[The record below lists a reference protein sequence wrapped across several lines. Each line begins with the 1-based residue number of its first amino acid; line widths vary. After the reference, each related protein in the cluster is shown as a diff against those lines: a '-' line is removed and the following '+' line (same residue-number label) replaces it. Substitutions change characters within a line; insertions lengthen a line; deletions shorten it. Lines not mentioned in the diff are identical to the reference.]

1 MAPLKPLTI
10 AINLFW
16 NTFSLFVKKINKDLI
31 MRVTFGSKYNQ
42 MNNYQ
47 NALQNKI
54 NDANTQIASGLKIRY
69 GYQNSDI
76 NNQNLKFQY
85 EENTLDQG
93 IDVAKNAYTSTLNT
107 DKALQE
113 FSKTMEA
120 FKTKLIQSAND
131 VHSETSRAAI
141 ANDLERLKE
150 HMMNVANTSIG
161 GEFLFGGSKV
171 DRPPIDSEGKYHG
184 NGEDLNALIS
194 SDNLV
199 PYNISGQDLFL
210 GADKDK
216 HKLITTNIKLLN
228 QNKLHPDVMDAL
240 EHSSLP
246 EEVFIKPG
254 DTLRELIGDN
264 DKDPTNDPKEF
275 FYLQGVRPDGSSFKE
290 KFALSKAYQNQES
303 ATKVSDLLD
312 KIAHAYGNTSQNKV
326 VDVSLNNWGQIEIK
340 NLTPGSENLDFH
352 LISSDGDFDDL
363 DALRSSGKR
372 VTEYVKSA
380 FVTDRSLSQVK
391 AVPNMYNP
399 KTLEIPSVFVTKD
412 NVLANK
418 NTKLSEIFGD
428 SVETLKINASR
439 LDDESL
445 IKIPNLPVY
454 LDIPILLDVKNS
466 TIKDLKDA
474 IKERFNNEVD
484 VEIETNGRLRIIDN
498 SSKESPISLALST
511 LDQKGLEVAG
521 IPTNNASEYQKTYF
535 NKEGAKLESNVAQIA
550 QNGAANG
557 STKLSEAAKG
567 SLENSVFNM
576 KLNDVNGLFLEAQM
590 ILDNNGVFLSLPNGV
605 KIPLYDPT
613 TADIQAS
620 KPNEVTY
627 RQLMDA
633 MSIVLNYSNT
643 DPAIYQQISDNPTS
657 KESKERF
664 IELLKQAKDNLSVN
678 LNEEGKVIIQDNMH
692 SNTKMQFML
701 FDKDANDF
709 SQNALHSDKP
719 SLKLN
724 ANNALIIDKPSVN
737 FFDQLENTI
746 TSVRKGI
753 YRPDALGDTYSSDMR
768 NLGIQNGIT
777 LIDHLSDH
785 IEKMIAK
792 NGAHGKAFEN
802 IIRRNEVLKTQVQS
816 IRGETTGTDMAETYN
831 KFSNLTNNYNAVLAS
846 TNKINNLSLTKY
858 L

>member
-1 MAPLKPLTI
+1 
-10 AINLFW
+10 
-16 NTFSLFVKKINKDLI
+16 

-93 IDVAKNAYTSTLNT
+93 IDVAQNAYTSTLNT

-141 ANDLERLKE
+141 ANDLERLRE

-171 DRPPIDSEGKYHG
+171 DRPPIDSNGKYHG

-210 GADKDK
+210 GTDKDK
-216 HKLITTNIKLLN
+216 HKLITTNIKLFN

-246 EEVFIKPG
+246 EEVFIKPS

-290 KFALSKAYQNQES
+290 KFALSKAYQNKES
-303 ATKVSDLLD
+303 ASKVSDLLD
-312 KIAHAYGNTSQNKV
+312 KIGHAYGNTSQNKV

-372 VTEYVKSA
+372 VTEYIKSA

-399 KTLEIPSVFVTKD
+399 KALEIPSVFITKD

-428 SVETLKINASR
+428 KVETLKINASR
-439 LDDESL
+439 LDNSSA

-484 VEIETNGRLRIIDN
+484 VEIATNGRLRIIDN

-576 KLNDVNGLFLEAQM
+576 KLNDVNGLFLEAQ
-590 ILDNNGVFLSLPNGV
+590 INLDNNGAFLSLPNGI

-613 TADIQAS
+613 SADTQAS

-633 MSIVLNYSNT
+633 MSIALNYSNT

-657 KESKERF
+657 KESKELF
-664 IELLKQAKDNLSVN
+664 IGLLKQAKDNLSVN

-701 FDKDANDF
+701 FDKDSNDF

-719 SLKLN
+719 SLKFN

>member
-1 MAPLKPLTI
+1 
-10 AINLFW
+10 
-16 NTFSLFVKKINKDLI
+16 

-42 MNNYQ
+42 MNHYQ

-150 HMMNVANTSIG
+150 HMINVANTSIG

-171 DRPPIDSEGKYHG
+171 DRPPIDSNGKYHG

-210 GADKDK
+210 GTDKDK
-216 HKLITTNIKLLN
+216 HKLITTNIKLFN

-246 EEVFIKPG
+246 EEVFIKPS

-312 KIAHAYGNTSQNKV
+312 KIGHAYGNTSQNKV

-399 KTLEIPSVFVTKD
+399 KVLEIPSVFVTKD

-428 SVETLKINASR
+428 KVETLKINASR
-439 LDDESL
+439 LDDTSA
-445 IKIPNLPVY
+445 IKIPNLPIN

-474 IKERFNNEVD
+474 IKDRFNNEVD

-535 NKEGAKLESNVAQIA
+535 NKEGAKLESNVAQTA

-576 KLNDVNGLFLEAQM
+576 KLNDVNGLFLEVQ
-590 ILDNNGVFLSLPNGV
+590 INLDNNGAFLSLPNGI

-657 KESKERF
+657 KESKECF

-737 FFDQLENTI
+737 FFDQLENII

>member
-1 MAPLKPLTI
+1 
-10 AINLFW
+10 
-16 NTFSLFVKKINKDLI
+16 

-69 GYQNSDI
+69 GYQNSNI

-93 IDVAKNAYTSTLNT
+93 IDVAQNAYTSTLNT

-113 FSKTMEA
+113 FSKTMET

-131 VHSETSRAAI
+131 MHSETSRVAI
-141 ANDLERLKE
+141 ANDLERLRE

-246 EEVFIKPG
+246 EEVFIKPS

-275 FYLQGVRPDGSSFKE
+275 FYLQGIRPDGSSFKE
-290 KFALSKAYQNQES
+290 KFALSKAYQNKES

-312 KIAHAYGNTSQNKV
+312 KIGHAYGNTSQNKV

-363 DALRSSGKR
+363 DALRSSSKR

-399 KTLEIPSVFVTKD
+399 RALEIPSVFVTKD

-439 LDDESL
+439 LDDTSA
-445 IKIPNLPVY
+445 IKIPNLPID
-454 LDIPILLDVKNS
+454 LNIPILLDVKNS

-498 SSKESPISLALST
+498 SSNQSPISFALSA

-550 QNGAANG
+550 QNGVANG
-557 STKLSEAAKG
+557 STKLSEVANG

-576 KLNDVNGLFLEAQM
+576 KLNDVNGSFLEAQM
-590 ILDNNGVFLSLPNGV
+590 ILDNNGAFLSLPNGI

-613 TADIQAS
+613 SADIQAS

-633 MSIVLNYSNT
+633 MSIALNYSNT

-664 IELLKQAKDNLSVN
+664 IELLKQAKGNLSVN

-692 SNTKMQFML
+692 SSTKMQFML

>member
-1 MAPLKPLTI
+1 
-10 AINLFW
+10 
-16 NTFSLFVKKINKDLI
+16 

-93 IDVAKNAYTSTLNT
+93 IDVAQNAHTSTLNT

-113 FSKTMEA
+113 FSKTMET

-131 VHSETSRAAI
+131 VHSETSRTAI
-141 ANDLERLKE
+141 ANDLERLRE

-246 EEVFIKPG
+246 EEVFIKPS

-290 KFALSKAYQNQES
+290 KFALSKAYQNKES

-312 KIAHAYGNTSQNKV
+312 KIGHAYGNTSQNKV

-363 DALRSSGKR
+363 DALRSSDKR

-399 KTLEIPSVFVTKD
+399 RVLEIPSVFVTKD

-439 LDDESL
+439 LDNTNA

-474 IKERFNNEVD
+474 IKERFNDEVD

-550 QNGAANG
+550 QNSTANG
-557 STKLSEAAKG
+557 STKLSEVAKG

-576 KLNDVNGLFLEAQM
+576 KLNDVNGSFLEAQM
-590 ILDNNGVFLSLPNGV
+590 ILDNSGAFLSLPNGI

-633 MSIVLNYSNT
+633 MSIALNYSNT
-643 DPAIYQQISDNPTS
+643 DPAIYQQINDNPTS

-664 IELLKQAKDNLSVN
+664 IELLKQAKANLSVN

-737 FFDQLENTI
+737 FFDQLENII

>member
-1 MAPLKPLTI
+1 
-10 AINLFW
+10 
-16 NTFSLFVKKINKDLI
+16 
-31 MRVTFGSKYNQ
+31 
-42 MNNYQ
+42 
-47 NALQNKI
+47 
-54 NDANTQIASGLKIRY
+54 
-69 GYQNSDI
+69 
-76 NNQNLKFQY
+76 
-85 EENTLDQG
+85 
-93 IDVAKNAYTSTLNT
+93 
-107 DKALQE
+107 
-113 FSKTMEA
+113 
-120 FKTKLIQSAND
+120 
-131 VHSETSRAAI
+131 
-141 ANDLERLKE
+141 
-150 HMMNVANTSIG
+150 
-161 GEFLFGGSKV
+161 
-171 DRPPIDSEGKYHG
+171 
-184 NGEDLNALIS
+184 
-194 SDNLV
+194 
-199 PYNISGQDLFL
+199 
-210 GADKDK
+210 
-216 HKLITTNIKLLN
+216 
-228 QNKLHPDVMDAL
+228 
-240 EHSSLP
+240 
-246 EEVFIKPG
+246 
-254 DTLRELIGDN
+254 
-264 DKDPTNDPKEF
+264 
-275 FYLQGVRPDGSSFKE
+275 
-290 KFALSKAYQNQES
+290 
-303 ATKVSDLLD
+303 
-312 KIAHAYGNTSQNKV
+312 
-326 VDVSLNNWGQIEIK
+326 
-340 NLTPGSENLDFH
+340 
-352 LISSDGDFDDL
+352 
-363 DALRSSGKR
+363 
-372 VTEYVKSA
+372 
-380 FVTDRSLSQVK
+380 
-391 AVPNMYNP
+391 
-399 KTLEIPSVFVTKD
+399 VFVTKD

-428 SVETLKINASR
+428 KVETLKINASR
-439 LDDESL
+439 LDNSST

-474 IKERFNNEVD
+474 IKDRFNNEVD
-484 VEIETNGRLRIIDN
+484 VEIATNGRLRIIDN
-498 SSKESPISLALST
+498 SSKESPISFVLST

-535 NKEGAKLESNVAQIA
+535 NKEGAKLESNVAQTA

-557 STKLSEAAKG
+557 STKLSEVAKG
-567 SLENSVFNM
+567 SLKNSVFNM
-576 KLNDVNGLFLEAQM
+576 KLNDVNGLFLEAQ
-590 ILDNNGVFLSLPNGV
+590 INLDNNGAFLSLPNGV

-613 TADIQAS
+613 SADIQAS

-633 MSIVLNYSNT
+633 MSIALNYSNT

-657 KESKERF
+657 KESKDRF
-664 IELLKQAKDNLSVN
+664 IGLLKQAKGNLSVN

-737 FFDQLENTI
+737 FFDQLENII

>member
-1 MAPLKPLTI
+1 
-10 AINLFW
+10 
-16 NTFSLFVKKINKDLI
+16 
-31 MRVTFGSKYNQ
+31 

-93 IDVAKNAYTSTLNT
+93 IDVAQNAYTSTLNT

-171 DRPPIDSEGKYHG
+171 DRPPIDSNGKYHG

-246 EEVFIKPG
+246 EEVFIKPS

-290 KFALSKAYQNQES
+290 KFALDKAYQNQES

-352 LISSDGDFDDL
+352 LISSDGDFDNL

-399 KTLEIPSVFVTKD
+399 KVLEIPSVFVTKD

-428 SVETLKINASR
+428 KVETLKINASR
-439 LDDESL
+439 LDNSST
-445 IKIPNLPVY
+445 IKIPNLPIN

-498 SSKESPISLALST
+498 SSKESPISFALST

-557 STKLSEAAKG
+557 STKLSEVSKG

-590 ILDNNGVFLSLPNGV
+590 NLDPNGAFLSLPNGV

-613 TADIQAS
+613 TANIQAS

-633 MSIVLNYSNT
+633 MSIALNYSNT

-657 KESKERF
+657 KESKEQF
-664 IELLKQAKDNLSVN
+664 IGLLKQAKDNLSIN

-737 FFDQLENTI
+737 FFDQLENII

>member
-1 MAPLKPLTI
+1 
-10 AINLFW
+10 
-16 NTFSLFVKKINKDLI
+16 

-93 IDVAKNAYTSTLNT
+93 IDVAQNAYTSTLNT

-120 FKTKLIQSAND
+120 FKTKLVQSAND

-141 ANDLERLKE
+141 ANDLERLRE

-171 DRPPIDSEGKYHG
+171 DRPPIDSNGKYHG

-216 HKLITTNIKLLN
+216 HKLITTNIKLFN

-290 KFALSKAYQNQES
+290 KFALDKAYQNKES

-312 KIAHAYGNTSQNKV
+312 KIGHAYGNTSQNKV

-352 LISSDGDFDDL
+352 LISSDWDFDDL

-399 KTLEIPSVFVTKD
+399 KVLEIPSVFVTKD

-428 SVETLKINASR
+428 SVETLKVNASR

-445 IKIPNLPVY
+445 IKIPNLPID

-511 LDQKGLEVAG
+511 LDAKGLEVAG

-557 STKLSEAAKG
+557 STKLSEVAKG

-576 KLNDVNGLFLEAQM
+576 KLNDVNGSFLKAQM
-590 ILDNNGVFLSLPNGV
+590 NLDNNGAFLSLPNGV

-613 TADIQAS
+613 SADIQAS

-633 MSIVLNYSNT
+633 MSIALNYSNT

-678 LNEEGKVIIQDNMH
+678 LNEEGKVVIQDNMH

-737 FFDQLENTI
+737 FFDQLENII

>member
-1 MAPLKPLTI
+1 
-10 AINLFW
+10 
-16 NTFSLFVKKINKDLI
+16 

-69 GYQNSDI
+69 GYQNSNI

-93 IDVAKNAYTSTLNT
+93 IDVAQNAYTSTLNT

-113 FSKTMEA
+113 FSKTMET

-131 VHSETSRAAI
+131 VHSETSRTAI
-141 ANDLERLKE
+141 ANDLERLRE

-246 EEVFIKPG
+246 EEVFIKPS

-275 FYLQGVRPDGSSFKE
+275 FYLQGIRPDGSSFKE
-290 KFALSKAYQNQES
+290 KFALSKAYQNKES

-312 KIAHAYGNTSQNKV
+312 KIGHAYGNTSQNKV

-363 DALRSSGKR
+363 DALRSSAKR

-399 KTLEIPSVFVTKD
+399 RVLEIPSVFITKD

-428 SVETLKINASR
+428 SVETLKINAS
-439 LDDESL
+439 DDTSA
-445 IKIPNLPVY
+445 IKIPNLPIG

-498 SSKESPISLALST
+498 SSNQSLISFVLST

-557 STKLSEAAKG
+557 STKLSEVANG

-576 KLNDVNGLFLEAQM
+576 KLNDVNGSFLEAQM
-590 ILDNNGVFLSLPNGV
+590 ILDNNGAFLSLPNGI

-613 TADIQAS
+613 STDIQAS

-664 IELLKQAKDNLSVN
+664 IELLKQAKANLSVN

-737 FFDQLENTI
+737 FFDQLENII

-792 NGAHGKAFEN
+792 NGTHGKAFEN

>member
-1 MAPLKPLTI
+1 
-10 AINLFW
+10 
-16 NTFSLFVKKINKDLI
+16 

-93 IDVAKNAYTSTLNT
+93 IDVAQNAYTSTLNT

-141 ANDLERLKE
+141 ANDLERLRE

-171 DRPPIDSEGKYHG
+171 DRPPIDSNGKYHG

-210 GADKDK
+210 GTDKDK
-216 HKLITTNIKLLN
+216 HKLITTNIKLFN

-246 EEVFIKPG
+246 EEVFIKPN

-290 KFALSKAYQNQES
+290 KFALDKAYQNKES

-312 KIAHAYGNTSQNKV
+312 KIGHAYGNTSQNKV

-399 KTLEIPSVFVTKD
+399 KVLEIPSVFVTKD

-439 LDDESL
+439 LDETSA

-511 LDQKGLEVAG
+511 LDQKGLEAAG

-550 QNGAANG
+550 QNGVANG

-576 KLNDVNGLFLEAQM
+576 KLNDVNGSFLEAQM
-590 ILDNNGVFLSLPNGV
+590 ILDNNGAFLSLPNGI

-613 TADIQAS
+613 SADIQAS

-633 MSIVLNYSNT
+633 MSIALNYSNT

-737 FFDQLENTI
+737 FFDQLENII

>member
-1 MAPLKPLTI
+1 
-10 AINLFW
+10 
-16 NTFSLFVKKINKDLI
+16 

-93 IDVAKNAYTSTLNT
+93 IDVAQNAYTSTLNT

-141 ANDLERLKE
+141 ANDLERLRE

-216 HKLITTNIKLLN
+216 HKLITTNIKLFN

-290 KFALSKAYQNQES
+290 KFVLDKAYQNQES

-363 DALRSSGKR
+363 DTLRSSGKR
-372 VTEYVKSA
+372 VTEYIKSA

-399 KTLEIPSVFVTKD
+399 KTLEIPSVFITKD

-418 NTKLSEIFGD
+418 NTKLSEIFDD

-439 LDDESL
+439 LDETSA

-498 SSKESPISLALST
+498 SSKESPISLALSA

-557 STKLSEAAKG
+557 STKLSEVAKG

-590 ILDNNGVFLSLPNGV
+590 ILDNNGAFLSLPNGV

-633 MSIVLNYSNT
+633 MSIALNYSNT

-737 FFDQLENTI
+737 FFDQLENII

>member
-1 MAPLKPLTI
+1 
-10 AINLFW
+10 
-16 NTFSLFVKKINKDLI
+16 

-93 IDVAKNAYTSTLNT
+93 IDVAQNAYTSTLNT

-141 ANDLERLKE
+141 ANDLERLRE
-150 HMMNVANTSIG
+150 HMINVANTSIG

-210 GADKDK
+210 GTDKDK
-216 HKLITTNIKLLN
+216 YKIVTTNIKLLN

-246 EEVFIKPG
+246 EEVFIKPS

-290 KFALSKAYQNQES
+290 KFALSKAYQNKES

-399 KTLEIPSVFVTKD
+399 KTLEIPSVFITKD

-439 LDDESL
+439 LDNSSA

-535 NKEGAKLESNVAQIA
+535 NKEGAKLESNVAQTA

-557 STKLSEAAKG
+557 STKLSEVAKG

-576 KLNDVNGLFLEAQM
+576 KLNDVNGSFLKAQ
-590 ILDNNGVFLSLPNGV
+590 INLDNNGAFLSLPNGI

-613 TADIQAS
+613 SADIQAS

-633 MSIVLNYSNT
+633 MSIALNYSNT

-701 FDKDANDF
+701 FDKDSNDF
-709 SQNALHSDKP
+709 SQKALHSDKP

>member
-1 MAPLKPLTI
+1 
-10 AINLFW
+10 
-16 NTFSLFVKKINKDLI
+16 

-42 MNNYQ
+42 MNHYQ

-93 IDVAKNAYTSTLNT
+93 IDVAQNAYTSTLNT

-141 ANDLERLKE
+141 ANDLERLRE

-171 DRPPIDSEGKYHG
+171 DRPPIDSNGKYHG

-216 HKLITTNIKLLN
+216 HKLITTNIKLFN

-246 EEVFIKPG
+246 EEVFIKPS

-275 FYLQGVRPDGSSFKE
+275 FYLQGVRSDGSSFKE
-290 KFALSKAYQNQES
+290 KFALDKAYQNQES

-312 KIAHAYGNTSQNKV
+312 KIGHAYGNTSQNKV

-399 KTLEIPSVFVTKD
+399 KVLEIPSVFVTKD

-428 SVETLKINASR
+428 KVETLKINASR
-439 LDDESL
+439 LGDESA
-445 IKIPNLPVY
+445 IKIPNLPIN

-498 SSKESPISLALST
+498 SSKESPISFALST

-535 NKEGAKLESNVAQIA
+535 NKEGAKLESNVAQTA

-557 STKLSEAAKG
+557 STKLSEVSKG

-576 KLNDVNGLFLEAQM
+576 KLNDVNGSFLEAQM
-590 ILDNNGVFLSLPNGV
+590 ILDSNGAFLSLPNGV

-627 RQLMDA
+627 RQLMDS
-633 MSIVLNYSNT
+633 MSIALNYSNT

-664 IELLKQAKDNLSVN
+664 IGLLKQAKDNLSIN

-737 FFDQLENTI
+737 FFDQLENII

>member
-1 MAPLKPLTI
+1 
-10 AINLFW
+10 
-16 NTFSLFVKKINKDLI
+16 

-42 MNNYQ
+42 MNHHQ

-93 IDVAKNAYTSTLNT
+93 IDVAQNAYTSTLNT

-141 ANDLERLKE
+141 ANDLERLRE

-171 DRPPIDSEGKYHG
+171 DRPPIDSNGKYHG

-216 HKLITTNIKLLN
+216 HKLITTNIKLFN

-246 EEVFIKPG
+246 EEVFIKPS

-290 KFALSKAYQNQES
+290 KFALDKAYQNQES

-312 KIAHAYGNTSQNKV
+312 KIGHAYGNTSQNKV

-399 KTLEIPSVFVTKD
+399 KVLEIPSVFVTKD

-428 SVETLKINASR
+428 KVETLKINASR
-439 LDDESL
+439 LDNSSTL
-445 IKIPNLPVY
+445 QIPNLPID

-498 SSKESPISLALST
+498 SSKESPISFALST

-535 NKEGAKLESNVAQIA
+535 NKEGAKLESNVAQTA

-557 STKLSEAAKG
+557 STKLSEVSKG

-576 KLNDVNGLFLEAQM
+576 KLNDVNGSFLEAQI
-590 ILDNNGVFLSLPNGV
+590 ILDPNGAFLSLPNGV

-613 TADIQAS
+613 TAGIQAS

-633 MSIVLNYSNT
+633 MSIALNYSNT

-664 IELLKQAKDNLSVN
+664 IGLLKQAKDNLSIN

-737 FFDQLENTI
+737 FFDQLENII

>member
-1 MAPLKPLTI
+1 
-10 AINLFW
+10 
-16 NTFSLFVKKINKDLI
+16 

-93 IDVAKNAYTSTLNT
+93 IDVAQNAYTSTLNT

-141 ANDLERLKE
+141 ANDLERLRE
-150 HMMNVANTSIG
+150 HMINVANTSIG

-171 DRPPIDSEGKYHG
+171 DRPPIDSNGKYHG

-210 GADKDK
+210 GTDKDK
-216 HKLITTNIKLLN
+216 HKLITTNIKLFN

-246 EEVFIKPG
+246 EKVFIKPS

-312 KIAHAYGNTSQNKV
+312 KIGHAYGNTSQNKV

-399 KTLEIPSVFVTKD
+399 KVLEIPSVFVTKD

-428 SVETLKINASR
+428 KVETLKINASR
-439 LDDESL
+439 LDDENA
-445 IKIPNLPVY
+445 IQIPNLPIN

-498 SSKESPISLALST
+498 SSKESPISFALST

-550 QNGAANG
+550 QNGATNG
-557 STKLSEAAKG
+557 STKLSEVSKG

-576 KLNDVNGLFLEAQM
+576 KLNDVNGLFLEAQ
-590 ILDNNGVFLSLPNGV
+590 INLDSNGAFLSLPNGV

-633 MSIVLNYSNT
+633 MSIALNYSNT

-737 FFDQLENTI
+737 FFDQLENII

>member
-1 MAPLKPLTI
+1 
-10 AINLFW
+10 
-16 NTFSLFVKKINKDLI
+16 

-93 IDVAKNAYTSTLNT
+93 IDVAQNAYTSTLNT

-120 FKTKLIQSAND
+120 FKTKLVQSAND

-150 HMMNVANTSIG
+150 HMINVANTSIG

-171 DRPPIDSEGKYHG
+171 DRPPIDSNGKYHG

-210 GADKDK
+210 GTDKDK

-246 EEVFIKPG
+246 EEVFIKPN

-275 FYLQGVRPDGSSFKE
+275 FYLQGVRPNGSSFKE
-290 KFALSKAYQNQES
+290 KFALDKAYQNQES

-312 KIAHAYGNTSQNKV
+312 KIGHAYGNTSQNKV
-326 VDVSLNNWGQIEIK
+326 VDVNLNHWGQIEIK

-363 DALRSSGKR
+363 DALRSSTKR

-399 KTLEIPSVFVTKD
+399 KVLEIPSVFITKD

-418 NTKLSEIFGD
+418 NTKLGEIFGD
-428 SVETLKINASR
+428 KVETLKINASR
-439 LDDESL
+439 LGDTSA
-445 IKIPNLPVY
+445 IQIPNLPIN

-484 VEIETNGRLRIIDN
+484 VEIATNGRLRIIDN
-498 SSKESPISLALST
+498 SSKESPISFALST

-557 STKLSEAAKG
+557 STKLSEVSKG

-576 KLNDVNGLFLEAQM
+576 KLNDVNGSFLEAQ
-590 ILDNNGVFLSLPNGV
+590 INLDNNGAFLSLPNGV

-633 MSIVLNYSNT
+633 MSIALNYSNT
-643 DPAIYQQISDNPTS
+643 DPIIYQQISDNPTS

-664 IELLKQAKDNLSVN
+664 IGLLKQAKDNLSVN

-737 FFDQLENTI
+737 FFDQLENI
-746 TSVRKGI
+746 IISVRKGI

>member
-1 MAPLKPLTI
+1 
-10 AINLFW
+10 
-16 NTFSLFVKKINKDLI
+16 

-85 EENTLDQG
+85 EENTLNQG
-93 IDVAKNAYTSTLNT
+93 IDVAQNAYTSTLNT

-131 VHSETSRAAI
+131 MHSETSRAAI
-141 ANDLERLKE
+141 ANDLERLRE

-216 HKLITTNIKLLN
+216 HKLITTNIKLFN

-275 FYLQGVRPDGSSFKE
+275 FYLQGIRPDGSSFKE
-290 KFALSKAYQNQES
+290 KFALDKAYQNKES

-363 DALRSSGKR
+363 DALRSSAKR

-399 KTLEIPSVFVTKD
+399 RVLEIPSVFVTKD

-439 LDDESL
+439 LDDTNA
-445 IKIPNLPVY
+445 IKIPNLPIG

-498 SSKESPISLALST
+498 SSNQSPISFALST

-550 QNGAANG
+550 QNGTANG
-557 STKLSEAAKG
+557 STKLSEVAKG

-576 KLNDVNGLFLEAQM
+576 KLNDVNGSFLEAQM
-590 ILDNNGVFLSLPNGV
+590 ILDNNGAFLSLPNGI

-613 TADIQAS
+613 SADIQAS

-633 MSIVLNYSNT
+633 MSIALNYSNT

-664 IELLKQAKDNLSVN
+664 IELLKQAKGNLSVN

-737 FFDQLENTI
+737 FFDQLENII

>member
-1 MAPLKPLTI
+1 
-10 AINLFW
+10 
-16 NTFSLFVKKINKDLI
+16 

-69 GYQNSDI
+69 GYQNSNI

-93 IDVAKNAYTSTLNT
+93 IDVAQNAYTSTLNT

-113 FSKTMEA
+113 FSKTMET

-131 VHSETSRAAI
+131 MHSETSRAAI
-141 ANDLERLKE
+141 ANDLERLRE
-150 HMMNVANTSIG
+150 HMINVANTSIG

-246 EEVFIKPG
+246 EEVFIKPS

-275 FYLQGVRPDGSSFKE
+275 FYLQGIRPDGSSFKE
-290 KFALSKAYQNQES
+290 KFALDKAYQNKES

-312 KIAHAYGNTSQNKV
+312 KIGHAYGNTSQNKV

-363 DALRSSGKR
+363 DALRSSAKR

-399 KTLEIPSVFVTKD
+399 RVLEIPSVFVTKD

-439 LDDESL
+439 LDDASA
-445 IKIPNLPVY
+445 IKIPNLPIG

-498 SSKESPISLALST
+498 SSNQSPISLALST

-550 QNGAANG
+550 QNGVANG
-557 STKLSEAAKG
+557 STKLSEVANG

-576 KLNDVNGLFLEAQM
+576 KLNDVNGSFLEAQM
-590 ILDNNGVFLSLPNGV
+590 ILDNNGAFLSLPNGI

-613 TADIQAS
+613 SADIQAS

-633 MSIVLNYSNT
+633 MSIALNYSNT

-664 IELLKQAKDNLSVN
+664 IELLKQAKGNLSVN
-678 LNEEGKVIIQDNMH
+678 LNEEGKVVIQDNMH

-737 FFDQLENTI
+737 FFDQLENII

>member
-1 MAPLKPLTI
+1 
-10 AINLFW
+10 
-16 NTFSLFVKKINKDLI
+16 

-69 GYQNSDI
+69 GYQNSNI

-93 IDVAKNAYTSTLNT
+93 IDVAQNAYTSTLNT

-113 FSKTMEA
+113 FSKTMET

-141 ANDLERLKE
+141 ANDLERLRE

-210 GADKDK
+210 GTDKDK

-246 EEVFIKPG
+246 EEVFIKPS

-275 FYLQGVRPDGSSFKE
+275 FYLQGIRPDGSSFKE
-290 KFALSKAYQNQES
+290 KFALDKAYQNKES

-312 KIAHAYGNTSQNKV
+312 KIGHAYGNTSQNKV

-372 VTEYVKSA
+372 VTEYVKST

-399 KTLEIPSVFVTKD
+399 KVLEIPSVFVTKD

-428 SVETLKINASR
+428 KVETLKINASR
-439 LDDESL
+439 LDDENA

-498 SSKESPISLALST
+498 SSNQSPISFALSA

-557 STKLSEAAKG
+557 STKLSEVANG

-576 KLNDVNGLFLEAQM
+576 KLNDVNGSFLEAQM
-590 ILDNNGVFLSLPNGV
+590 NLDNNGAFLSLPNGI

-633 MSIVLNYSNT
+633 MSIALNYSNT
-643 DPAIYQQISDNPTS
+643 GPAIYQQISDNPTS

>member
-1 MAPLKPLTI
+1 
-10 AINLFW
+10 
-16 NTFSLFVKKINKDLI
+16 

-85 EENTLDQG
+85 EENTLNQG
-93 IDVAKNAYTSTLNT
+93 IDVAQNAYTSTLNT

-131 VHSETSRAAI
+131 MHSETSRAAI
-141 ANDLERLKE
+141 ANDLERLRE

-216 HKLITTNIKLLN
+216 HKLITTNIKLFN

-290 KFALSKAYQNQES
+290 KFALSKAYQNKES

-399 KTLEIPSVFVTKD
+399 RALEIPSVFVTKD

-439 LDDESL
+439 LDDTSA

-498 SSKESPISLALST
+498 APNQSPISLALST
-511 LDQKGLEVAG
+511 LDDKGLEVAG

-576 KLNDVNGLFLEAQM
+576 KLNDVNGSFLEAQM
-590 ILDNNGVFLSLPNGV
+590 ILDSNGAFLSLPNGV

-613 TADIQAS
+613 STDIQAS

-633 MSIVLNYSNT
+633 MSIALNYSNT

-657 KESKERF
+657 KESKDRF
-664 IELLKQAKDNLSVN
+664 IELLKQAKGNLSVN

>member
-1 MAPLKPLTI
+1 
-10 AINLFW
+10 
-16 NTFSLFVKKINKDLI
+16 

-93 IDVAKNAYTSTLNT
+93 IDVAQNAYTSTLNT

-141 ANDLERLKE
+141 ANDLERLRE
-150 HMMNVANTSIG
+150 HMINVANTSIG

-171 DRPPIDSEGKYHG
+171 DRPPIDSNGKYHG

-290 KFALSKAYQNQES
+290 KFALSKAYQNKES

-399 KTLEIPSVFVTKD
+399 KVLEIPSVFVTKD

-439 LDDESL
+439 LDNSSA

-498 SSKESPISLALST
+498 SSKESPISLTLSA

-550 QNGAANG
+550 QNGVANG

-590 ILDNNGVFLSLPNGV
+590 NLDNNGAFLSLPNGV

-613 TADIQAS
+613 TANIQAS

-633 MSIVLNYSNT
+633 MSIALNYSNT

-664 IELLKQAKDNLSVN
+664 IGLLKQAKDNLSVN

-737 FFDQLENTI
+737 FFDQLENII

>member
-1 MAPLKPLTI
+1 
-10 AINLFW
+10 
-16 NTFSLFVKKINKDLI
+16 

-93 IDVAKNAYTSTLNT
+93 IDVAQNAYTSTLNT

-131 VHSETSRAAI
+131 VHSETSRTAI
-141 ANDLERLKE
+141 ANDLERLRE

-171 DRPPIDSEGKYHG
+171 DRPPIDSNGKYHG

-246 EEVFIKPG
+246 EEVFIKPS

-399 KTLEIPSVFVTKD
+399 KVLEIPSVFVTKD

-428 SVETLKINASR
+428 KVETLKINASR
-439 LDDESL
+439 LDDESA

-550 QNGAANG
+550 QSGAANG
-557 STKLSEAAKG
+557 STKLSEVAKG

-590 ILDNNGVFLSLPNGV
+590 NLDPNGAFLSLPNGV

-664 IELLKQAKDNLSVN
+664 IELLKQAKDNLSIN

-737 FFDQLENTI
+737 FFDQLENII

>member
-1 MAPLKPLTI
+1 
-10 AINLFW
+10 
-16 NTFSLFVKKINKDLI
+16 

-93 IDVAKNAYTSTLNT
+93 IDVAQNAYTSTLNT

-141 ANDLERLKE
+141 ANDLERLRE

-210 GADKDK
+210 GTDKDK
-216 HKLITTNIKLLN
+216 HKLITTNIKLFN

-246 EEVFIKPG
+246 EEVFIKPS

-290 KFALSKAYQNQES
+290 KFALSKAYQNKES

-312 KIAHAYGNTSQNKV
+312 KIGHAYGNTSQNKV

-428 SVETLKINASR
+428 KVETLKINASR
-439 LDDESL
+439 LDDESA
-445 IKIPNLPVY
+445 IKIPNLPIT

-498 SSKESPISLALST
+498 SSKESPISFALST

-557 STKLSEAAKG
+557 STKLSEVSKG

-576 KLNDVNGLFLEAQM
+576 KLNDVNGSFLEAQM
-590 ILDNNGVFLSLPNGV
+590 ILDPNGAFLSLPNGV

-633 MSIVLNYSNT
+633 MSIALNYSNT
-643 DPAIYQQISDNPTS
+643 NPTIYQQISDNPTS

-737 FFDQLENTI
+737 FFDQLENII

>member
-1 MAPLKPLTI
+1 
-10 AINLFW
+10 
-16 NTFSLFVKKINKDLI
+16 

-93 IDVAKNAYTSTLNT
+93 IDVAQNAYTSTLNT

-113 FSKTMEA
+113 FSKTMET

-131 VHSETSRAAI
+131 MHSETSRAAI
-141 ANDLERLKE
+141 ANDLERLRE

-246 EEVFIKPG
+246 EEVFIKPS

-275 FYLQGVRPDGSSFKE
+275 FYLQGIRPDGSSFKE
-290 KFALSKAYQNQES
+290 KFVLSKAYQNKES

-363 DALRSSGKR
+363 DALRSSAKR

-399 KTLEIPSVFVTKD
+399 RVLEIPSVFVTKD

-439 LDDESL
+439 LDNTNA

-474 IKERFNNEVD
+474 IKERFNDEVD

-498 SSKESPISLALST
+498 SSNQSPISFVLSAI
-511 LDQKGLEVAG
+511 DQKGLEVAG

-550 QNGAANG
+550 QNGTANG
-557 STKLSEAAKG
+557 STKLSEVANG

-576 KLNDVNGLFLEAQM
+576 KLNDVNGSFLEAQM
-590 ILDNNGVFLSLPNGV
+590 ILDNNGAFLSLPNGI

-613 TADIQAS
+613 SADIQAS

-633 MSIVLNYSNT
+633 MSIALNYSNT

-664 IELLKQAKDNLSVN
+664 IELLKQAKGNLSVN

-737 FFDQLENTI
+737 FFDQLENII

>member
-1 MAPLKPLTI
+1 
-10 AINLFW
+10 
-16 NTFSLFVKKINKDLI
+16 

-69 GYQNSDI
+69 GYQNSNI

-93 IDVAKNAYTSTLNT
+93 IDVAQNAYTSTLNT

-113 FSKTMEA
+113 FSKTMET

-141 ANDLERLKE
+141 ANDLERLRE

-216 HKLITTNIKLLN
+216 HKLITTNIKLFN

-246 EEVFIKPG
+246 EEVFIKPS

-275 FYLQGVRPDGSSFKE
+275 FYLQGIRPDGSSFKE
-290 KFALSKAYQNQES
+290 KFALDKAYQNQGS

-312 KIAHAYGNTSQNKV
+312 KIGHAYGNTSQNKV

-399 KTLEIPSVFVTKD
+399 KALEIPSVFVTKD

-439 LDDESL
+439 LGETSA
-445 IKIPNLPVY
+445 IKIPNLPIN

-511 LDQKGLEVAG
+511 LDQKGLEVTG

-557 STKLSEAAKG
+557 STKLSEVAKG

-576 KLNDVNGLFLEAQM
+576 KLNDVNGSFLEAQM
-590 ILDNNGVFLSLPNGV
+590 ILDNNGAFLSLPNGI

-613 TADIQAS
+613 SADIQAS

-633 MSIVLNYSNT
+633 MSIALNYSNT

-664 IELLKQAKDNLSVN
+664 IELLKQAKGNLSVN

-709 SQNALHSDKP
+709 SQNALRSDKP

-737 FFDQLENTI
+737 FFDQLENII

>member
-1 MAPLKPLTI
+1 
-10 AINLFW
+10 
-16 NTFSLFVKKINKDLI
+16 

-69 GYQNSDI
+69 GYQNSNI

-93 IDVAKNAYTSTLNT
+93 IDVAQNAYTSTLNT

-113 FSKTMEA
+113 FSKTMET

-131 VHSETSRAAI
+131 VHSETSRTAI
-141 ANDLERLKE
+141 ANDLERLRE

-246 EEVFIKPG
+246 EEVFIKPS

-275 FYLQGVRPDGSSFKE
+275 FYLQGIRPDGSSFKE
-290 KFALSKAYQNQES
+290 KFALSKAYQNKES

-312 KIAHAYGNTSQNKV
+312 KIGHAYGNTSQNKV

-363 DALRSSGKR
+363 DALRSSSKR

-399 KTLEIPSVFVTKD
+399 RVLEIPSVFVTKD

-428 SVETLKINASR
+428 SVETLKINAS
-439 LDDESL
+439 DDTSA
-445 IKIPNLPVY
+445 IKIPNLPIG

-498 SSKESPISLALST
+498 SSNQSPISFVLST

-557 STKLSEAAKG
+557 STKLSEVANG

-576 KLNDVNGLFLEAQM
+576 KLNDVNGSFLEAQM
-590 ILDNNGVFLSLPNGV
+590 ILDNNGAFLSLPNGI

-613 TADIQAS
+613 SADIQAS

-633 MSIVLNYSNT
+633 MSIALNYSNT

-664 IELLKQAKDNLSVN
+664 IELLKQAKGNLSVN

-737 FFDQLENTI
+737 FFDQLENII

>member
-1 MAPLKPLTI
+1 
-10 AINLFW
+10 
-16 NTFSLFVKKINKDLI
+16 

-93 IDVAKNAYTSTLNT
+93 IDVAQNAYTSTLNT

-113 FSKTMEA
+113 FSKTMET

-131 VHSETSRAAI
+131 MHSETSRAAI
-141 ANDLERLKE
+141 ANDLERLRE

-216 HKLITTNIKLLN
+216 HKLITTNIKLFN

-246 EEVFIKPG
+246 KEVFIKPS

-290 KFALSKAYQNQES
+290 KFSLDKAYQNKES

-312 KIAHAYGNTSQNKV
+312 KIGHAYGNTSQNKV

-363 DALRSSGKR
+363 DALRSSTKR

-399 KTLEIPSVFVTKD
+399 RVLEIPSVFITKD

-439 LDDESL
+439 LDDTSA
-445 IKIPNLPVY
+445 IKIPNLPIG

-498 SSKESPISLALST
+498 SSNQSPISFALST

-550 QNGAANG
+550 QNGTANG
-557 STKLSEAAKG
+557 STKLSEVANG

-576 KLNDVNGLFLEAQM
+576 KLNDVNGSFLEAQM
-590 ILDNNGVFLSLPNGV
+590 ILDNNGAFLSLPNGI
-605 KIPLYDPT
+605 KIPFYDPT
-613 TADIQAS
+613 SADIQAS

-633 MSIVLNYSNT
+633 MSIALNYSNT

-664 IELLKQAKDNLSVN
+664 IELLKQAKGNLSVN

-701 FDKDANDF
+701 FDKDANNF

>member
-1 MAPLKPLTI
+1 
-10 AINLFW
+10 
-16 NTFSLFVKKINKDLI
+16 

-93 IDVAKNAYTSTLNT
+93 IDVAQNAYTSTLNT

-141 ANDLERLKE
+141 ANDLERLRE
-150 HMMNVANTSIG
+150 HMINVANTSIG

-210 GADKDK
+210 GTDKDK
-216 HKLITTNIKLLN
+216 YKIVTTNIKLLN

-246 EEVFIKPG
+246 EEVFIKPS

-290 KFALSKAYQNQES
+290 KFALSKAYQNKES

-312 KIAHAYGNTSQNKV
+312 KIGHAYGNTSQNKV

-399 KTLEIPSVFVTKD
+399 KVLEIPSVFITKD

-428 SVETLKINASR
+428 KVKTLKINASR
-439 LDDESL
+439 LDNSSA

-484 VEIETNGRLRIIDN
+484 VEIATNGRLRIIDN

-521 IPTNNASEYQKTYF
+521 IPTNNANEYQKTYF

-557 STKLSEAAKG
+557 STKLSEVAKG

-576 KLNDVNGLFLEAQM
+576 KLNDVNGLFLEAQ
-590 ILDNNGVFLSLPNGV
+590 INLDNNGAFLSLPNGV

-613 TADIQAS
+613 SADIQAS

-633 MSIVLNYSNT
+633 MSIALNYSNT

-701 FDKDANDF
+701 FDKDSNDF
-709 SQNALHSDKP
+709 SQKALHSDKP

>member
-1 MAPLKPLTI
+1 
-10 AINLFW
+10 
-16 NTFSLFVKKINKDLI
+16 

-93 IDVAKNAYTSTLNT
+93 IDVAQNAYTSTLNT

-141 ANDLERLKE
+141 ANDLERLRE
-150 HMMNVANTSIG
+150 HMINVANTSIG

-171 DRPPIDSEGKYHG
+171 DRPPIDSNGKYHG
-184 NGEDLNALIS
+184 NGEYLNVLIS

-210 GADKDK
+210 GTDKDK
-216 HKLITTNIKLLN
+216 HKLITTNIKLFN

-290 KFALSKAYQNQES
+290 KFALSKAYQNKES

-363 DALRSSGKR
+363 DALRSSTKR

-399 KTLEIPSVFVTKD
+399 KVLEVPSVFVTKD

-428 SVETLKINASR
+428 KVETLKINASR
-439 LDDESL
+439 LDNSSA
-445 IKIPNLPVY
+445 IKIPNLPIN

-498 SSKESPISLALST
+498 SSKESPISLALSA

-550 QNGAANG
+550 QSGTANG
-557 STKLSEAAKG
+557 STKLSEVAKG

-576 KLNDVNGLFLEAQM
+576 KLNDVNGLFLEAQ
-590 ILDNNGVFLSLPNGV
+590 INLDNNGAFLSLPNGV

-613 TADIQAS
+613 SADIQAS

-633 MSIVLNYSNT
+633 MSIALNYSNT

>member
-1 MAPLKPLTI
+1 
-10 AINLFW
+10 
-16 NTFSLFVKKINKDLI
+16 

-69 GYQNSDI
+69 GYQNSGI

-85 EENTLDQG
+85 EENILDQG
-93 IDVAKNAYTSTLNT
+93 IDVAQNAYTSTLNT

-113 FSKTMEA
+113 FSKTMET

-131 VHSETSRAAI
+131 MHSETSRAAI
-141 ANDLERLKE
+141 ANDLERLRE

-246 EEVFIKPG
+246 EEVFIKPS

-275 FYLQGVRPDGSSFKE
+275 FYLQGTRPDGSSFKE
-290 KFALSKAYQNQES
+290 KFALDKAYQNKES

-312 KIAHAYGNTSQNKV
+312 KIGHAYGNTSQNKV

-363 DALRSSGKR
+363 DALRSSAKR

-399 KTLEIPSVFVTKD
+399 RVLEIPSVFITKD

-439 LDDESL
+439 LDDTST
-445 IKIPNLPVY
+445 IKISNLPIG

-466 TIKDLKDA
+466 TIKDLKDT

-498 SSKESPISLALST
+498 SSNQSPISFALST

-557 STKLSEAAKG
+557 STKLSEVANG

-576 KLNDVNGLFLEAQM
+576 KLNDMNGSFLEAQM
-590 ILDNNGVFLSLPNGV
+590 ILDSNGAFLSLPNGI

-613 TADIQAS
+613 SADIQAS

-633 MSIVLNYSNT
+633 MSIALNYSNT

-664 IELLKQAKDNLSVN
+664 IELLKQAKGNLSVN

-737 FFDQLENTI
+737 FFDQLENII

>member
-1 MAPLKPLTI
+1 
-10 AINLFW
+10 
-16 NTFSLFVKKINKDLI
+16 

-42 MNNYQ
+42 MNHYQ

-141 ANDLERLKE
+141 ANDLERLRE

-171 DRPPIDSEGKYHG
+171 DRPPIDSNGKYHG
-184 NGEDLNALIS
+184 NGEDLNVLIS

-210 GADKDK
+210 GTDKDK
-216 HKLITTNIKLLN
+216 HKLITTNIKLFN

-290 KFALSKAYQNQES
+290 KFALSKAYQNKES
-303 ATKVSDLLD
+303 ASKVSDLLD
-312 KIAHAYGNTSQNKV
+312 KIGHAYGNTSQNKV

-399 KTLEIPSVFVTKD
+399 KVLEIPSVFVTKD

-439 LDDESL
+439 LDNSSA

-557 STKLSEAAKG
+557 STKLSEVAKG

-590 ILDNNGVFLSLPNGV
+590 NLDNNGAFLSLPNGV

-613 TADIQAS
+613 SADIQAS
-620 KPNEVTY
+620 KPNKVTY

-633 MSIVLNYSNT
+633 MSIALNYSNT

-664 IELLKQAKDNLSVN
+664 IGLLKQAKDNLSVN

-792 NGAHGKAFEN
+792 NGTHGKAFEN

>member
-1 MAPLKPLTI
+1 
-10 AINLFW
+10 
-16 NTFSLFVKKINKDLI
+16 

-42 MNNYQ
+42 MNHYQ

-93 IDVAKNAYTSTLNT
+93 IDVAQNAYTSTLNT

-141 ANDLERLKE
+141 ANDLERLRE
-150 HMMNVANTSIG
+150 HMINVANTSIG

-171 DRPPIDSEGKYHG
+171 DRPPIDSNGKYHG

-246 EEVFIKPG
+246 EEVFIKPS

-303 ATKVSDLLD
+303 ASKVSDLLD

-372 VTEYVKSA
+372 VTEYIKSA

-439 LDDESL
+439 LDNSSA
-445 IKIPNLPVY
+445 IKIPNLPIN

-484 VEIETNGRLRIIDN
+484 VEIATNGRLRIIDN
-498 SSKESPISLALST
+498 SSKESPISLALSA

-557 STKLSEAAKG
+557 STKLSEVSKG

-576 KLNDVNGLFLEAQM
+576 KLNDVNGSFLKAQM
-590 ILDNNGVFLSLPNGV
+590 ILDNNGAFLSLPNGI

-613 TADIQAS
+613 TANIQAS

-633 MSIVLNYSNT
+633 MSIALNYSNT
-643 DPAIYQQISDNPTS
+643 DPSIYQQISDNPTS

-737 FFDQLENTI
+737 FFDQLENII

>member
-1 MAPLKPLTI
+1 
-10 AINLFW
+10 
-16 NTFSLFVKKINKDLI
+16 
-31 MRVTFGSKYNQ
+31 

-93 IDVAKNAYTSTLNT
+93 IDVAQNAYTSTLNT

-141 ANDLERLKE
+141 ANDLERLRE

-290 KFALSKAYQNQES
+290 KFALSKAYQNKES
-303 ATKVSDLLD
+303 ASKVSDLLD

-363 DALRSSGKR
+363 DALRSSSKR

-399 KTLEIPSVFVTKD
+399 KVLEIPSVFVTKD

-428 SVETLKINASR
+428 KVETLKINASR
-439 LDDESL
+439 LDETSA

-590 ILDNNGVFLSLPNGV
+590 NLDNNGAFLSLPNGV

-613 TADIQAS
+613 TANIQAS

-633 MSIVLNYSNT
+633 MSIALNYSNT

-664 IELLKQAKDNLSVN
+664 IGLLKQAKDNLSVN

>member
-1 MAPLKPLTI
+1 
-10 AINLFW
+10 
-16 NTFSLFVKKINKDLI
+16 

-54 NDANTQIASGLKIRY
+54 NDTNTQIASGLKIRY
-69 GYQNSDI
+69 GYQNSNI

-93 IDVAKNAYTSTLNT
+93 IDVAQNAYTSTLNT

-113 FSKTMEA
+113 FSKTMET

-131 VHSETSRAAI
+131 VHSETSRTAI
-141 ANDLERLKE
+141 ANDLERLRE

-216 HKLITTNIKLLN
+216 HKLITTNIKLFN

-246 EEVFIKPG
+246 EEVFIKPS

-275 FYLQGVRPDGSSFKE
+275 FYLQGIRPDGSSFKE
-290 KFALSKAYQNQES
+290 KFVLSKAYQNKES

-312 KIAHAYGNTSQNKV
+312 KIGHAYGNTSQNKV

-363 DALRSSGKR
+363 DALRSSSKR

-399 KTLEIPSVFVTKD
+399 RVLEIPSVFVTKD

-498 SSKESPISLALST
+498 SSNQSPISFVLST

-557 STKLSEAAKG
+557 STKLSEVANG

-576 KLNDVNGLFLEAQM
+576 KLNDVNGSFLEAQM
-590 ILDNNGVFLSLPNGV
+590 ILDNNGAFLSLPNGI

-613 TADIQAS
+613 STDIQAS

-633 MSIVLNYSNT
+633 MSIALNYSNT

-664 IELLKQAKDNLSVN
+664 IELLKQAKGNLSVN

-692 SNTKMQFML
+692 SSTKMQFML

-737 FFDQLENTI
+737 FFDQLENII

>member
-1 MAPLKPLTI
+1 
-10 AINLFW
+10 
-16 NTFSLFVKKINKDLI
+16 

-54 NDANTQIASGLKIRY
+54 NEANTQIASGLKIRY
-69 GYQNSDI
+69 GYQNSNI

-93 IDVAKNAYTSTLNT
+93 IDVAQNAYTSTLNT

-113 FSKTMEA
+113 FSKTMET

-131 VHSETSRAAI
+131 MHSETSRAAI
-141 ANDLERLKE
+141 ANDLERLRE

-246 EEVFIKPG
+246 EEVFIKPS

-275 FYLQGVRPDGSSFKE
+275 FYLQGIRPDGSSFKE
-290 KFALSKAYQNQES
+290 KFALDKAYQNKES

-312 KIAHAYGNTSQNKV
+312 KIGHAYGNTSQNKV

-363 DALRSSGKR
+363 DALRSSSKR

-399 KTLEIPSVFVTKD
+399 KVLEIPSVFVTKD

-498 SSKESPISLALST
+498 SSNQSPISFALST

-550 QNGAANG
+550 QNGTANG
-557 STKLSEAAKG
+557 STKLSEVAKG

-576 KLNDVNGLFLEAQM
+576 KLNDVNGSFLEAQM
-590 ILDNNGVFLSLPNGV
+590 ILDNNGAFLSLPNGI

-613 TADIQAS
+613 SADIQAS

-633 MSIVLNYSNT
+633 MSIALNYSNT

-664 IELLKQAKDNLSVN
+664 IELLKQAKGNLSVN

-692 SNTKMQFML
+692 SSTKMQFML

>member
-1 MAPLKPLTI
+1 
-10 AINLFW
+10 
-16 NTFSLFVKKINKDLI
+16 

-42 MNNYQ
+42 MNHYQ

-93 IDVAKNAYTSTLNT
+93 IDVAQNAYTSTLNT

-141 ANDLERLKE
+141 ANDLERLRE

-171 DRPPIDSEGKYHG
+171 DRPPIDSNGKYHG

-210 GADKDK
+210 GTDKDK
-216 HKLITTNIKLLN
+216 HKLITTNIKLFN

-363 DALRSSGKR
+363 DSLRSSAKR

-428 SVETLKINASR
+428 KVETLKINASR
-439 LDDESL
+439 LGDTSA
-445 IKIPNLPVY
+445 IQIPNLPIN

-484 VEIETNGRLRIIDN
+484 VEIATNGRLRIIDN

-535 NKEGAKLESNVAQIA
+535 NKEGAKLESNVAQTA

-557 STKLSEAAKG
+557 STKLSEVSKG

-590 ILDNNGVFLSLPNGV
+590 NLDPNGAFLSLPNGV

-613 TADIQAS
+613 STDIQAS

-633 MSIVLNYSNT
+633 MSIALNYSNT

-737 FFDQLENTI
+737 FFDQLENII

-792 NGAHGKAFEN
+792 NGSHGKAFEN

>member
-1 MAPLKPLTI
+1 
-10 AINLFW
+10 
-16 NTFSLFVKKINKDLI
+16 

-93 IDVAKNAYTSTLNT
+93 IDVAQNAYTSTLNT

-141 ANDLERLKE
+141 ANDLERLRE

-216 HKLITTNIKLLN
+216 HKLITTNIKLFN

-246 EEVFIKPG
+246 EEVFIKPS

-275 FYLQGVRPDGSSFKE
+275 FYLQGIRPDGSSFKE
-290 KFALSKAYQNQES
+290 KFVLDKAYQNKES

-312 KIAHAYGNTSQNKV
+312 KIGHAYGNTSQNKV

-363 DALRSSGKR
+363 DALRSSAKR

-399 KTLEIPSVFVTKD
+399 RVLEIPSVFITKD

-439 LDDESL
+439 LDDTNA
-445 IKIPNLPVY
+445 IKIPNLPIG

-498 SSKESPISLALST
+498 SSNQSPISFVLSA

-557 STKLSEAAKG
+557 STKLSEVANG

-576 KLNDVNGLFLEAQM
+576 KLNDVNGSFLEAQM
-590 ILDNNGVFLSLPNGV
+590 ILDNNGAFLSLPNGI

-613 TADIQAS
+613 SADIQAS

-664 IELLKQAKDNLSVN
+664 IELLKQAKGNLSVN

-692 SNTKMQFML
+692 SSTKMQFML

-737 FFDQLENTI
+737 FFDQLENII

>member
-1 MAPLKPLTI
+1 
-10 AINLFW
+10 
-16 NTFSLFVKKINKDLI
+16 

-113 FSKTMEA
+113 FSKTMEV

-141 ANDLERLKE
+141 ANDLERLRE

-171 DRPPIDSEGKYHG
+171 DRPPIDSNGKYHG

-290 KFALSKAYQNQES
+290 KFALSKAYQNKES

-399 KTLEIPSVFVTKD
+399 KVLEIPSVFVTKD

-428 SVETLKINASR
+428 KVETLKINASR
-439 LDDESL
+439 LDETSA
-445 IKIPNLPVY
+445 IKIPNLPIN

-484 VEIETNGRLRIIDN
+484 VEIATNGRLRIIDN

-576 KLNDVNGLFLEAQM
+576 KLNDVNGLFLEAQ
-590 ILDNNGVFLSLPNGV
+590 INLDNNGAFLSLPNGV

-613 TADIQAS
+613 SANIQAS

-633 MSIVLNYSNT
+633 MSIALNYSNT

-664 IELLKQAKDNLSVN
+664 IGLLKQAKDNLSVN

-792 NGAHGKAFEN
+792 NGTHGKAFEN

>member
-1 MAPLKPLTI
+1 
-10 AINLFW
+10 
-16 NTFSLFVKKINKDLI
+16 

-54 NDANTQIASGLKIRY
+54 NDTNTQIASGLKIRY
-69 GYQNSDI
+69 GYQNSSI

-93 IDVAKNAYTSTLNT
+93 IDVAQNAYTSTLNT

-113 FSKTMEA
+113 FSKTMET

-131 VHSETSRAAI
+131 MHSETSRAAI
-141 ANDLERLKE
+141 ANDLERLRE

-210 GADKDK
+210 GTDKDK
-216 HKLITTNIKLLN
+216 HKLITTNIKLFN

-312 KIAHAYGNTSQNKV
+312 KIGHAYGNTSQNKV

-399 KTLEIPSVFVTKD
+399 RVLEIPSVFVTKD

-439 LDDESL
+439 LDETSA
-445 IKIPNLPVY
+445 IKIPNLPIN

-484 VEIETNGRLRIIDN
+484 VEVETNGRLRIIDN

-535 NKEGAKLESNVAQIA
+535 NKEGAKLESNVAQIV

-557 STKLSEAAKG
+557 STKLSEVAKG

-576 KLNDVNGLFLEAQM
+576 KLNDVNGSFLKAQM
-590 ILDNNGVFLSLPNGV
+590 ILNSNGAFLSLPNGI

-613 TADIQAS
+613 SADIQAS

-633 MSIVLNYSNT
+633 MSIALNYSNT
-643 DPAIYQQISDNPTS
+643 DLAIYQQISDNPTS
-657 KESKERF
+657 KESKEHF

-701 FDKDANDF
+701 FDKDSNDF

-737 FFDQLENTI
+737 FFDQLENII

>member
-1 MAPLKPLTI
+1 
-10 AINLFW
+10 
-16 NTFSLFVKKINKDLI
+16 

-93 IDVAKNAYTSTLNT
+93 IDVAQNAYTSTLNT

-141 ANDLERLKE
+141 ANDLERLRE

-246 EEVFIKPG
+246 EEVFIKPS

-290 KFALSKAYQNQES
+290 KFALDKAYQNKES

-399 KTLEIPSVFVTKD
+399 RVLEIPSVFVTKD

-418 NTKLSEIFGD
+418 NTKLREIFGD

-498 SSKESPISLALST
+498 SSNQSPISLALST

-557 STKLSEAAKG
+557 STKLSEVANG

-576 KLNDVNGLFLEAQM
+576 KLNDVNGSFLEAQM
-590 ILDNNGVFLSLPNGV
+590 ILDNNGTFLSLPNGI

-613 TADIQAS
+613 SADIQAS

-633 MSIVLNYSNT
+633 MSIALNYSNT

-664 IELLKQAKDNLSVN
+664 IELLKQAKANLSVN

-701 FDKDANDF
+701 FDKDSNDF

-737 FFDQLENTI
+737 FFDQLESII

-816 IRGETTGTDMAETYN
+816 IRGETTGADMAETYN